1 MRDPDSPWRCS
12 HEECPDPAYPNKKT
26 ECRTYK
32 TKREVHRQKYHCTR
46 VTVVYNGEQ
55 ITVFR
60 DAKTSLFHCPCGSFK
75 HARRHSRRLQTLC
88 AREQHP
94 SPDVIGVSPDSDDGD
109 AQEDDNDNS
118 EYSVDSDEDDRSR
131 SGSISVNSVH
141 DSPNPRQPVKK
152 PLRAAPAS
160 RLRQVN
166 QQSLALPPT
175 RSSTTT
181 LVTSAGPRASPSE
194 ATTTARNSCVG
205 LQRPRIGRPP
215 AHLLRALAAASAS
228 ATKPEQTVTSGSQT
242 PGKRKRSSSSMRTSR
257 DKRHQRDPE
266 SSDSEEGLK
275 IEIEKLKTKIRKQKL
290 RGELRDLASKLKDLE
305 HESRGL
311 LYEVMQVSRTDMMT
325 SVCPLPGRL
334 MGVFAASIS
343 SIGQLG
349 LARRTCSCFRPGC
362 PDPLYPNK
370 KGGFTSYRAKRE
382 EHCQKHHSVHVTV
395 DYQGDRTTVFRD
407 LETGLFYC
415 PCGAPKHARRHSR
428 RLRSLC
434 ARVHHPSP
442 DDPGPSPDS
451 DGNDDVAGYDE
462 AIDDHS
468 AVETDGDNQSTSDNS
483 VISVSDDLESSPPP
497 RPPLRAGPA
506 SLMRRSNGQFA
517 PRNSG
522 SASTSN
528 TRASANNATVSSVAY
543 VGVQQPRIGRPPA
556 HLLRARAAATA
567 STQKPKGTVASGS
580 QVPRKRRRTSYE
592 SPAMSTRA
600 GKKRRLPSDSE
611 EDLKRQVE
619 ELEKQLRK
627 HKLRKEL
634 RDLASKLDDLKRAS
648 G

>member
-55 ITVFR
+55 ITIFR

-94 SPDVIGVSPDSDDGD
+94 SPDVIGVSPDSDD
-109 AQEDDNDNS
+109 DDDDDDEQDGDNS
-118 EYSVDSDEDDRSR
+118 EYTVGSDEDRPRSD
-131 SGSISVNSVH
+131 SVSVISIH
-141 DSPNPRQPVKK
+141 DSPRPRQPVKK
-152 PLRAAPAS
+152 PLRVAPAS
-160 RLRQVN
+160 RLRRLSQR
-166 QQSLALPPT
+166 SLALSPT
-175 RSSTTT
+175 RSSTAT
-181 LVTSAGPRASPSE
+181 LVSSASPCASPSE
-194 ATTTARNSCVG
+194 ATTTTRTSHVG

-228 ATKPEQTVTSGSQT
+228 ATRPEQTVTSGPPT
-242 PGKRKRSSSSMRTSR
+242 PGKRKRSSSLVRTSR
-257 DKRHQRDPE
+257 AKKQQRDLE

-275 IEIEKLKTKIRKQKL
+275 IEIEKL
-290 RGELRDLASKLKDLE
+290 
-305 HESRGL
+305 GL
-311 LYEVMQVSRTDMMT
+311 ITDTSLYEVMQVSRTDAMN
-325 SVCPLPGRL
+325 SEVQVPGCL

-343 SIGQLG
+343 SISQPG

-451 DGNDDVAGYDE
+451 DGNDDVAEYDE

-468 AVETDGDNQSTSDNS
+468 AVETDEDNQSTSDNS

-517 PRNSG
+517 PRNNSG

-528 TRASANNATVSSVAY
+528 TRASSNNTSVSSVAY

-567 STQKPKGTVASGS
+567 SRQKPQSTVVRIQGFHAYTDTTDNNLPRHRARRCPGSAS
-580 QVPRKRRRTSYE
+580 V
-592 SPAMSTRA
+592 TRNPE
-600 GKKRRLPSDSE
+600 LSSDSE
-611 EDLKRQVE
+611 EDLRRQVK

-634 RDLASKLDDLKRAS
+634 RDLAGQLDDLKRAS

>member
-46 VTVVYNGEQ
+46 VTVVYN
-55 ITVFR
+55 
-60 DAKTSLFHCPCGSFK
+60 
-75 HARRHSRRLQTLC
+75 
-88 AREQHP
+88 
-94 SPDVIGVSPDSDDGD
+94 
-109 AQEDDNDNS
+109 
-118 EYSVDSDEDDRSR
+118 
-131 SGSISVNSVH
+131 
-141 DSPNPRQPVKK
+141 
-152 PLRAAPAS
+152 
-160 RLRQVN
+160 
-166 QQSLALPPT
+166 
-175 RSSTTT
+175 
-181 LVTSAGPRASPSE
+181 
-194 ATTTARNSCVG
+194 
-205 LQRPRIGRPP
+205 
-215 AHLLRALAAASAS
+215 AASAS

-257 DKRHQRDPE
+257 DKRQQRDPE

-290 RGELRDLASKLKDLE
+290 RGELRDLATRSAAVSDSIQGPFACFGAQLE
-305 HESRGL
+305 RQLGITTDTS
-311 LYEVMQVSRTDMMT
+311 LYEVMQ
-325 SVCPLPGRL
+325 
-334 MGVFAASIS
+334 
-343 SIGQLG
+343 
-349 LARRTCSCFRPGC
+349 
-362 PDPLYPNK
+362 

-395 DYQGDRTTVFRD
+395 DYQG
-407 LETGLFYC
+407 C
-415 PCGAPKHARRHSR
+415 
-428 RLRSLC
+428 
-434 ARVHHPSP
+434 
-442 DDPGPSPDS
+442 PDS

-528 TRASANNATVSSVAY
+528 T
-543 VGVQQPRIGRPPA
+543 P
-556 HLLRARAAATA
+556 ATA
-567 STQKPKGTVASGS
+567 STQKPQSTVASGS
-580 QVPRKRRRTSYE
+580 QMPRKRKRTSYE

-600 GKKRRLPSDSE
+600 GKKRRRDPELPSDSE

-634 RDLASKLDDLKRAS
+634 RDLAGQLDDLKRAS